1 MGLQCCSKNE
11 TVQSKMLKI
20 FFIFYSLSLLS
31 TNSQLSNSLSIL
43 SLSLSLIPLWR
54 WLFGGSALPI
64 LWFVDCNMWVFDGSS
79 VQWVSVVSDVGCNA
93 GGCGLQVRDGRF
105 QFIGRPQLCP
115 WVLWVGVLA
124 GGIVLILFV

>member
-31 TNSQLSNSLSIL
+31 TDSQLSISLSSL

-54 WLFGGSALPI
+54 WLFGGGALPI
-64 LWFVDCNMWVFDGSS
+64 LWFVGYNMWVFDGSL
-79 VQWVSVVSDVGCNA
+79 VWWDLVVSEVGCSA

-105 QFIGRPQLCP
+105 
-115 WVLWVGVLA
+115 
-124 GGIVLILFV
+124 